1 MNNVPLGPGGRLLPF
16 CEALSAKTG
25 WRRGALTWGER
36 VILRVGRLFCGAG
49 RTFRPFGCMPMRLQS
64 LTTHRQQIQK
74 MLIMKTASLLVKTFS
89 LALLLLGGAPALPA
103 GAQTAEAVRGIVVAE
118 RDSAWYA
125 VQARA
130 WERETRRRPHDEKAW
145 RNLFEAVRYRD
156 MLTGENYART
166 ADVLKRMEREIPG
179 SWTFH
184 FCRYR
189 SQLHPTEAR
198 ADMERCIALE
208 PGNVEAF
215 DTYLCHYWMEG
226 RTDSARSVGRR
237 YFESGCYSPALLQYS
252 YNQLAGMPDGA
263 IFIGNGDAE
272 LIPKIVLQGGCRV
285 HMDKVIVPLSF
296 LALPTYVESLC
307 GELGIDVPALSDSLS
322 HEART
327 EAFVRHLIA
336 RSGRAVYFAP
346 SVDAGLLRPFADRL
360 YSEGLVLRYSDAP
373 YDNMAVMKRNVEQ
386 RYLTDYLL
394 MSFAPQPEWSAAA
407 LMQLNYAAALQ
418 PLLRFYRDSGDVVRH
433 AWLMRL
439 LTAAVDGAVC
449 SEARK
454 APYRQ
459 LLDEAR

>member
-1 MNNVPLGPGGRLLPF
+1 
-16 CEALSAKTG
+16 
-25 WRRGALTWGER
+25 
-36 VILRVGRLFCGAG
+36 
-49 RTFRPFGCMPMRLQS
+49 
-64 LTTHRQQIQK
+64 
-74 MLIMKTASLLVKTFS
+74 MLIMKIASLLVKTFS

-103 GAQTAEAVRGIVVAE
+103 GAQTPEPVRGIVKAE

-125 VQARA
+125 AQTRA
-130 WERETRRRPHDEKAW
+130 WERETRRRPKDERAW

-156 MLTGENYART
+156 MLAGDRYAGT
-166 ADVLKRMEREIPG
+166 ADVLRRMERKIPD

-184 FCRYR
+184 YCRYR

-307 GELGIDVPALSDSLS
+307 GELGIDVPALPDSLS

-346 SVDAGLLRPFADRL
+346 SVDAGLLQPFADRL

-386 RYLTDYLL
+386 RYLMDYLL
-394 MSFAPQPEWSAAA
+394 MSFAPQPAWTAAA
-407 LMQLNYAAALQ
+407 RMQLNYAAALQ
-418 PLLRFYRDSGDVVRH
+418 PLLRFYRDSGDAAGH
-433 AWLMRL
+433 ARLLRL

-449 SEARK
+449 PEARK

-459 LLDEAR
+459 LIDEAR